1 MTAYDSFI
9 GQTFEGR
16 YTIVN
21 VIGTGGMATVYG
33 AYDQV
38 TGRSVAIKMMQKKLE
53 HNARQISLFVNEST
67 ALSLL
72 SHPNIV
78 QVYNTVITSSAKYII
93 MEYVEGIT
101 LKKHIDHRGAL
112 PEREV
117 LYYATQILSALDY
130 IHSKGIV
137 HCDIKPQNI
146 ILLQNGS
153 IKVADFGIA
162 RRDAMLDR
170 SKERSDVALGTVYY
184 VSPEQ
189 AQGKAPKPESDLY
202 SLGVMLYEAMTNR
215 LPFYHENSIEV
226 AKMQISKEPTPPN
239 VFRHDISVGLEQI
252 ILRAMEKN
260 PKKRYANA
268 TEMLTD
274 IRALRQNSKTV
285 FGNENHF
292 SRYKI
297 IERKPHSNASNVSNR
312 NIYPMSPRGASFAD
326 NQTYFKRNTSHSGPF
341 TSGSEQLSHTGR
353 TPSSTGRT
361 PAQTGGA
368 PSQSDRTSVINP
380 TASAQNGR
388 TIAISAGALSKTGRT
403 RTLPTS
409 VLPQARAKKPPK
421 ATNTVAI
428 DDENIVKE
436 LRDSRW
442 LSIML
447 GVISALIVVIL
458 ISFAIWFAI
467 APDSRIKNTSHYSQ
481 YSAET
486 EIEWNTEHTEKL

>member
-1 MTAYDSFI
+1 MTSYDSFI
-9 GQTFEGR
+9 GQTFENR

-21 VIGTGGMATVYG
+21 VIGSGGMATVYG

-53 HNARQISLFVNEST
+53 HNTRQIKLFVNEAK

-78 QVYNTVITSSAKYII
+78 QIYNTVITNSTKYII

-162 RRDAMLDR
+162 RLDAMLDR
-170 SKERSDVALGTVYY
+170 SKEINDTALGTVYY

-189 AQGKAPKPESDLY
+189 AQGKAPIAESDLY

-215 LPFYHENSIEV
+215 LPFYNEDPNEV
-226 AKMQISKEPTPPN
+226 AKMQINKDPVPPSTY
-239 VFRHDISVGLEQI
+239 RSDISVGLEQI

-260 PKKRYANA
+260 PKKRYKNA
-268 TEMLTD
+268 LEMLTD
-274 IRALRQNSKTV
+274 VRALRQNSKTV
-285 FGNENHF
+285 FGNEKNF
-292 SRYKI
+292 SRYRV
-297 IERKPHSNASNVSNR
+297 IERKQHQNVSNVSNR
-312 NIYPMSPRGASFAD
+312 NIYPLNERGANFAD
-326 NQTYFKRNTSHSGPF
+326 NQTYFKRNTSHSGAFNPR
-341 TSGSEQLSHTGR
+341 GEQISVQNSRTIALTGRNSAQNSRTIAINPNNVQGTGR
-353 TPSSTGRT
+353 TPRMPSGTISSMHSQKL
-361 PAQTGGA
+361 P
-368 PSQSDRTSVINP
+368 PSSNTKIIDDQKIMQEIKDTKILSIVL
-380 TASAQNGR
+380 
-388 TIAISAGALSKTGRT
+388 GALSA
-403 RTLPTS
+403 L
-409 VLPQARAKKPPK
+409 VLV
-421 ATNTVAI
+421 T
-428 DDENIVKE
+428 
-436 LRDSRW
+436 
-442 LSIML
+442 
-447 GVISALIVVIL
+447 L
-458 ISFAIWFAI
+458 ISLVIWFSI
-467 APDSRIKNTSHYSQ
+467 APNNRIDLQSPSPIYSV
-481 YSAET
+481 ET
-486 EIEWNTEHTEKL
+486 EIEWNIEHTEKL

>member
-1 MTAYDSFI
+1 MTAYDPFI

-53 HNARQISLFVNEST
+53 HNAKQIKLFINEST

-78 QVYNTVITSSAKYII
+78 QVYTTAITNSTKYII
-93 MEYVEGIT
+93 MEYVDGIT

-130 IHSKGIV
+130 MHSKGIV

-162 RRDAMLDR
+162 RLDAMFDR
-170 SKERSDVALGTVYY
+170 SKERNDVALGTVYY

-189 AQGKAPKPESDLY
+189 AQGKAPRAESDLY

-215 LPFYHENSIEV
+215 LPFYNENPTEV
-226 AKMQISKEPTPPN
+226 ARMQINTEPAPPSD
-239 VFRHDISVGLEQI
+239 FREDISVGLEQI

-260 PKKRYANA
+260 PKARYATA

-285 FGNENHF
+285 FGNEKNS
-292 SRYKI
+292 SRYRI
-297 IERKPHSNASNVSNR
+297 IDRKAKPGVSNVSNR
-312 NIYPMSPRGASFAD
+312 TIIPINEKGVNFAE
-326 NQTYFKRNTSHSGPF
+326 NQGYFKKNTSNLETF
-341 TSGSEQLSHTGR
+341 TPREEDIVYNTGKNLSVTGRTAVAPALSHTGK
-353 TPSSTGRT
+353 TTVAHTGKNL
-361 PAQTGGA
+361 AQTGATLSQMGGKTQKMPSGSIPAHHSQKLPKTQSSNTIVIEETSKLNGA
-368 PSQSDRTSVINP
+368 ER
-380 TASAQNGR
+380 
-388 TIAISAGALSKTGRT
+388 
-403 RTLPTS
+403 
-409 VLPQARAKKPPK
+409 
-421 ATNTVAI
+421 
-428 DDENIVKE
+428 E
-436 LRDSRW
+436 SRW
-442 LSIML
+442 LSVML
-447 GVISALIVVIL
+447 GVIASLILVIL
-458 ISFAIWFAI
+458 LSFGLWLLI
-467 APDSRIKNTSHYSQ
+467 APEARNGDSRGIQ
-481 YSAET
+481 YEIESTET
-486 EIEWNTEHTEKL
+486 ETEWNTEHTEKF

>member
-1 MTAYDSFI
+1 MTSYDSFI
-9 GQTFEGR
+9 GQTFEDR

-53 HNARQISLFVNEST
+53 HNTRQIKLFVNEAK

-78 QVYNTVITSSAKYII
+78 QIYNTVITNSTKYII
-93 MEYVEGIT
+93 IEYVEGIT

-162 RRDAMLDR
+162 RLDAMLDR
-170 SKERSDVALGTVYY
+170 SRERNDTALGTVYY

-189 AQGKAPKPESDLY
+189 AQGKAPIAESDLY

-215 LPFYHENSIEV
+215 LPFYHENPNEV
-226 AKMQISKEPTPPN
+226 AKMQIGKEAVPPSTY
-239 VFRHDISVGLEQI
+239 RPDISVGLEQI

-268 TEMLTD
+268 LEMLTD

-285 FGNENHF
+285 FGNEKNF
-292 SRYKI
+292 SRYRV
-297 IERKPHSNASNVSNR
+297 IERKQHQNVSNVSNR
-312 NIYPMSPRGASFAD
+312 NIYPLNERGANFAD
-326 NQTYFKRNTSHSGPF
+326 NQTYFKRNTSFSGTFKPR
-341 TSGSEQLSHTGR
+341 SEQF
-353 TPSSTGRT
+353 
-361 PAQTGGA
+361 
-368 PSQSDRTSVINP
+368 PSQT
-380 TASAQNGR
+380 GR
-388 TIAISAGALSKTGRT
+388 TIAITGRT
-403 RTLPTS
+403 AAQNSRTIAINPSNIQGTGRTARIPSGAIPQMHSQKLPPAS
-409 VLPQARAKKPPK
+409 
-421 ATNTVAI
+421 NTIAI
-428 DDENIVKE
+428 EDQKIVKE
-436 LRDSRW
+436 MQESKM

-447 GVISALIVVIL
+447 GIICALVLVTVISFV
-458 ISFAIWFAI
+458 IWFSI
-467 APDSRIKNTSHYSQ
+467 APNDRIDMQSTAPNYTL
-481 YSAET
+481 ET
-486 EIEWNTEHTEKL
+486 ETEWNIEHTEKL

>member
-38 TGRSVAIKMMQKKLE
+38 TGRSVAIKMMNKKLE
-53 HNARQISLFVNEST
+53 QNARQIKLFVNEST

-78 QVYNTVITSSAKYII
+78 QVYNTAITNSIKYII

-117 LYYATQILSALDY
+117 LYYATQILSALKY

-162 RRDAMLDR
+162 RLDAMLDN
-170 SKERSDVALGTVYY
+170 SNEKSDTALGTVYY

-189 AQGKAPKPESDLY
+189 AQGKAPKAESDLY

-215 LPFYHENSIEV
+215 LPFYHENATEV
-226 AKMQISKEPTPPN
+226 AKMQINKEPVPPSTY
-239 VFRHDISVGLEQI
+239 RPDMSVGLEQI
-252 ILRAMEKN
+252 ILRAMEKS
-260 PKKRYANA
+260 PKRRYASA
-268 TEMLTD
+268 AEMLTD

-285 FGNENHF
+285 FGNDKNS
-292 SRYKI
+292 SRYRV
-297 IERKPHSNASNVSNR
+297 IERKLNPNTSNVSNR
-312 NIYPMSPRGASFAD
+312 SIYALNERGESFVD
-326 NQTYFKRNTSHSGPF
+326 NQGYFKKITSHSGTFIPRQ
-341 TSGSEQLSHTGR
+341 EQLSYHTGKTASQTGR
-353 TPSSTGRT
+353 TASQTGRT
-361 PAQTGGA
+361 LAQTG
-368 PSQSDRTSVINP
+368 S
-380 TASAQNGR
+380 TASQ
-388 TIAISAGALSKTGRT
+388 TGRT
-403 RTLPTS
+403 
-409 VLPQARAKKPPK
+409 QAIPSGTIPPIHSQRLPK
-421 ATNTVAI
+421 ASNTVVLEEQI
-428 DDENIVKE
+428 NVKE
-436 LRDSRW
+436 IKENKW

-447 GVISALIVVIL
+447 GIICSLVIVIIASLGVWMLISADNRGEDIL
-458 ISFAIWFAI
+458 H
-467 APDSRIKNTSHYSQ
+467 TYSITE
-481 YSAET
+481 AET
-486 EIEWNTEHTEKL
+486 ETEWNTEHTEKF

>member
-1 MTAYDSFI
+1 MSTYDSFI

-53 HNARQISLFVNEST
+53 HNTRQIKLFVNEST

-78 QVYNTVITSSAKYII
+78 QVYNTVITNSTKYII

-162 RRDAMLDR
+162 RLDAMLDR
-170 SKERSDVALGTVYY
+170 SKERSDMALGTVYY

-189 AQGKAPKPESDLY
+189 AQGKAPRAESDIY

-215 LPFYHENSIEV
+215 LPFYNDDANEV
-226 AKMQISKEPTPPN
+226 AKMQINKEPTPPS
-239 VFRHDISVGLEQI
+239 VYRHDISVGLEQI

-260 PKKRYANA
+260 PKKRYANSM
-268 TEMLTD
+268 EMLTD

-285 FGNENHF
+285 FGNDKNS
-292 SRYKI
+292 SRYRVV
-297 IERKPHSNASNVSNR
+297 ERKPHSNASNVSNR
-312 NIYPMSPRGASFAD
+312 NIYPMSERGASFVD
-326 NQTYFKRNTSHSGPF
+326 NQVYFKRNTSHSGTFKP
-341 TSGSEQLSHTGR
+341 TSQQFNSQTGKTVAISYSNTTAGR
-353 TPSSTGRT
+353 TQRIPSGVIPPMHSQKLP
-361 PAQTGGA
+361 PA
-368 PSQSDRTSVINP
+368 S
-380 TASAQNGR
+380 
-388 TIAISAGALSKTGRT
+388 
-403 RTLPTS
+403 
-409 VLPQARAKKPPK
+409 
-421 ATNTVAI
+421 NTVAI
-428 DDENIVKE
+428 EDKQINKDLKENKWISLLLGIICALVIIIVIASIILFDLSKDDKNNDT
-436 LRDSRW
+436 LNNQ
-442 LSIML
+442 
-447 GVISALIVVIL
+447 AY
-458 ISFAIWFAI
+458 
-467 APDSRIKNTSHYSQ
+467 RI
-481 YSAET
+481 ET
-486 EIEWNTEHTEKL
+486 EKEWNTEHTEKF

>member
-1 MTAYDSFI
+1 MSTYDSFI

-21 VIGTGGMATVYG
+21 VIGTGGMSTVYG

-38 TGRSVAIKMMQKKLE
+38 TGRSVAIKMMNKKLE
-53 HNARQISLFVNEST
+53 HNTRQIKLFVNEST

-78 QVYNTVITSSAKYII
+78 QVYNTVITNSTKYII

-117 LYYATQILSALDY
+117 LYYANQILSALDY

-162 RRDAMLDR
+162 RLDAMLDR

-189 AQGKAPKPESDLY
+189 AQGKAPKAESDLY

-215 LPFYHENSIEV
+215 LPFYHDNANEV
-226 AKMQISKEPTPPN
+226 AKMQINKEPTPPS
-239 VFRHDISVGLEQI
+239 VYRHDISIGLEQI

-268 TEMLTD
+268 MEMLTD

-285 FGNENHF
+285 FGNDKNS
-292 SRYKI
+292 SRYRMV
-297 IERKPHSNASNVSNR
+297 ERKPHSNASNVSNR
-312 NIYPMSPRGASFAD
+312 SIYPMSERGANFVD
-326 NQTYFKRNTSHSGPF
+326 NQAYFKRNTSHSGTFKP
-341 TSGSEQLSHTGR
+341 GSQQF
-353 TPSSTGRT
+353 SS
-361 PAQTGGA
+361 QT
-368 PSQSDRTSVINP
+368 
-380 TASAQNGR
+380 GR
-388 TIAISAGALSKTGRT
+388 TIAITSSNATVGKTQRLPSGAIPTMHSQK
-403 RTLPTS
+403 LPPAS
-409 VLPQARAKKPPK
+409 
-421 ATNTVAI
+421 NTVAI
-428 DDENIVKE
+428 EDKQINKEIKENKWITLLLGIICALVIIIVIASII
-436 LRDSRW
+436 LFD
-442 LSIML
+442 LSKNEAND
-447 GVISALIVVIL
+447 SALNNPVH
-458 ISFAIWFAI
+458 
-467 APDSRIKNTSHYSQ
+467 RI
-481 YSAET
+481 ET
-486 EIEWNTEHTEKL
+486 ETEWNTKHTEKF

>member
-21 VIGTGGMATVYG
+21 VIGIGGMATVYG

-38 TGRSVAIKMMQKKLE
+38 SGRSVAIKMMNKKLE
-53 HNARQISLFVNEST
+53 HNARQIKLFVNEST

-78 QVYNTVITSSAKYII
+78 QVYNTAITNSTKYII

-117 LYYATQILSALDY
+117 IYYATQILSALQY

-162 RRDAMLDR
+162 RLDAMLDR
-170 SKERSDVALGTVYY
+170 SNEKSDVALGTVYY

-189 AQGKAPKPESDLY
+189 AQGKAPRAESDLY

-215 LPFYHENSIEV
+215 LPFYHENATEV
-226 AKMQISKEPTPPN
+226 AKMQINREPTPPSVYRN
-239 VFRHDISVGLEQI
+239 DISVGLEQI

-260 PKKRYANA
+260 PKKRYASA

-285 FGNENHF
+285 FGNEKNS
-292 SRYKI
+292 SRYRIIDRKI
-297 IERKPHSNASNVSNR
+297 NPNASNVSNR
-312 NIYPMSPRGASFAD
+312 NIYPLNDRGVSFAN
-326 NQTYFKRNTSHSGPF
+326 NQSTFKKNTSHSGTF
-341 TSGSEQLSHTGR
+341 TAKSGQITYNTGR
-353 TPSSTGRT
+353 TVSITGSN
-361 PAQTGGA
+361 PA
-368 PSQSDRTSVINP
+368 V
-380 TASAQNGR
+380 
-388 TIAISAGALSKTGRT
+388 TGRT
-403 RTLPTS
+403 RVASGTLPPTAS
-409 VLPQARAKKPPK
+409 QRLPK
-421 ATNTVAI
+421 ASNTMALEDQI
-428 DDENIVKE
+428 KEVKQGK
-436 LRDSRW
+436 W

-447 GVISALIVVIL
+447 GIISALMIVIML
-458 ISFAIWFAI
+458 ALCIWYIISPLNKFKKPTPI
-467 APDSRIKNTSHYSQ
+467 Q
-481 YSAET
+481 LET
-486 EIEWNTEHTEKL
+486 EIKWNTEHTEKY

>member
-78 QVYNTVITSSAKYII
+78 QVYNTVITNSTKYII

-162 RRDAMLDR
+162 RLNAMLDR

-189 AQGKAPKPESDLY
+189 AQGKAPMPESDIY

-215 LPFYHENSIEV
+215 LPFYHENSTEV
-226 AKMQISKEPTPPN
+226 AKMQISKDPTPPS
-239 VFRHDISVGLEQI
+239 VYRHDISIGLEQI

-297 IERKPHSNASNVSNR
+297 IERKAVSNASNVSNR
-312 NIYPMSPRGASFAD
+312 NIYPMSERGVSFAE
-326 NQTYFKRNTSHSGPF
+326 NQTYFKRNTSHSGAFAPR
-341 TSGSEQLSHTGR
+341 SEQINHTGR
-353 TPSSTGRT
+353 TPVGTGRT
-361 PAQTGGA
+361 PAQTG
-368 PSQSDRTSVINP
+368 RTRAI
-380 TASAQNGR
+380 TASNLAVQGR
-388 TIAISAGALSKTGRT
+388 TQRIPSGTIPAMHSQK
-403 RTLPTS
+403 LP
-409 VLPQARAKKPPK
+409 R

-428 DDENIVKE
+428 DDEKIARE
-436 LRDSRW
+436 LRESKW
-442 LSIML
+442 ISILL
-447 GVISALIVVIL
+447 GVISALIIVIIL
-458 ISFAIWFAI
+458 SFAVWFSI
-467 APDSRIKNTSHYSQ
+467 APNNRIQNTNHYSQ
-481 YSAET
+481 YVMET
-486 EIEWNTEHTEKL
+486 ETEWNIEHTEKF

>member
-1 MTAYDSFI
+1 MKDYDSFI

-38 TGRSVAIKMMQKKLE
+38 SGRSVAIKMMNKKME
-53 HNARQISLFVNEST
+53 HNARQIRLFVNEMT

-78 QVYNTVITSSAKYII
+78 QVYNTAITNSTKYII

-130 IHSKGIV
+130 IHSKNIV

-162 RRDAMLDR
+162 RLDAMLDR
-170 SKERSDVALGTVYY
+170 SKEKSDVALGTVYY

-189 AQGKAPKPESDLY
+189 AQGKAPQAESDLY

-215 LPFYHENSIEV
+215 LPFYHENATEV
-226 AKMQISKEPTPPN
+226 AKMQINKEPTPPS
-239 VFRHDISVGLEQI
+239 VYRHDISVGLEQI

-260 PKKRYANA
+260 PKKRYATA
-268 TEMLTD
+268 MEMLTD

-285 FGNENHF
+285 FGNEKNS
-292 SRYKI
+292 SRYRV
-297 IERKPHSNASNVSNR
+297 IERKHAQNASNVSNR
-312 NIYPMSPRGASFAD
+312 SIYPMSERGASFAE
-326 NQTYFKRNTSHSGPF
+326 NQAYFKRITSHSGTFVPR
-341 TSGSEQLSHTGR
+341 GEQIPAYTGRSKAVTGR
-353 TPSSTGRT
+353 TQAVTGRT
-361 PAQTGGA
+361 QVVPDKTQRIPSGSIPAIH
-368 PSQSDRTSVINP
+368 SQK
-380 TASAQNGR
+380 
-388 TIAISAGALSKTGRT
+388 L
-403 RTLPTS
+403 
-409 VLPQARAKKPPK
+409 PK
-421 ATNTVAI
+421 ASNTIVLEDQI
-428 DDENIVKE
+428 NVQEIKENK
-436 LRDSRW
+436 W

-447 GVISALIVVIL
+447 GVISALLLVIL
-458 ISFAIWFAI
+458 LSFGVWFLI
-467 APDSRIKNTSHYSQ
+467 APNDRYYQNPPYSLT
-481 YSAET
+481 ET
-486 EIEWNTEHTEKL
+486 ETEWNTEHTEKF

>member
-1 MTAYDSFI
+1 MTMYDSFI

-38 TGRSVAIKMMQKKLE
+38 TGRSVAIKMMNKKLE
-53 HNARQISLFVNEST
+53 NNARQIKLFVNEST

-78 QVYNTVITSSAKYII
+78 QVYNTAITNSTKYII

-117 LYYATQILSALDY
+117 LYYASQILSALDY

-162 RRDAMLDR
+162 RLDAMLDR
-170 SKERSDVALGTVYY
+170 SKEKSDVALGTVYY

-189 AQGKAPKPESDLY
+189 AQGKAPKAESDLY

-215 LPFYHENSIEV
+215 LPFYNENATEV
-226 AKMQISKEPTPPN
+226 AKMQISKEPTPPS
-239 VFRHDISVGLEQI
+239 VYRHDISVGLEQI
-252 ILRAMEKN
+252 ILRAMEKSS
-260 PKKRYANA
+260 KKRYATA
-268 TEMLTD
+268 QEMLTD

-285 FGNENHF
+285 FGNDKNS
-292 SRYKI
+292 SRYRI
-297 IERKPHSNASNVSNR
+297 VERKPLANASNVSNR
-312 NIYPMSPRGASFAD
+312 SIYAMSERGASFVD
-326 NQTYFKRNTSHSGPF
+326 NQGYFKRTTSHSGTFVPRVEYNP
-341 TSGSEQLSHTGR
+341 SQTGR
-353 TPSSTGRT
+353 TMSQTGRT
-361 PAQTGGA
+361 V
-368 PSQSDRTSVINP
+368 SQ
-380 TASAQNGR
+380 
-388 TIAISAGALSKTGRT
+388 TGRT
-403 RTLPTS
+403 MSQTGRTQRVSSGNLPPTHS
-409 VLPQARAKKPPK
+409 QRLPKTAPSNTIVLNEQIDIKPK
-421 ATNTVAI
+421 N
-428 DDENIVKE
+428 EGK
-436 LRDSRW
+436 W
-442 LSIML
+442 LSVAL
-447 GVISALIVVIL
+447 GVISSLILVML
-458 ISFAIWFAI
+458 IAFAAFVLIMPEDRVELPRFA
-467 APDSRIKNTSHYSQ
+467 AEFTS
-481 YSAET
+481 ET
-486 EIEWNTEHTEKL
+486 ETEWNTEHTEKF

>member
-9 GQTFEGR
+9 GQTFENR

-21 VIGTGGMATVYG
+21 VIGIGGMATVYG

-38 TGRSVAIKMMQKKLE
+38 TGRSVAIKMMNKKLE
-53 HNARQISLFVNEST
+53 HNARQIKLFVNEAS

-78 QVYNTVITSSAKYII
+78 QVYNTAFTNSTKYII

-162 RRDAMLDR
+162 RLDAMLDT
-170 SKERSDVALGTVYY
+170 SKERSEVALGTVYY

-189 AQGKAPKPESDLY
+189 AQGKAPKAESDIY

-215 LPFYHENSIEV
+215 LPFYHENATEV
-226 AKMQISKEPTPPN
+226 AKMQINKEPTPPSA
-239 VFRHDISVGLEQI
+239 FRHDISIGLEQI

-268 TEMLTD
+268 TEMLND

-285 FGNENHF
+285 FGNEKNH

-297 IERKPHSNASNVSNR
+297 IDRKPYTNVSNVSNR
-312 NIYPMSPRGASFAD
+312 NIYPMSDRGANFAD
-326 NQTYFKRNTSHSGPF
+326 NQGYFKKNTSHSGAFVPRN
-341 TSGSEQLSHTGR
+341 EQISHTGR
-353 TPSSTGRT
+353 TAVGIGRT
-361 PAQTGGA
+361 PAQTG
-368 PSQSDRTSVINP
+368 RTN
-380 TASAQNGR
+380 AQTGR
-388 TIAISAGALSKTGRT
+388 TIAIGTPAVTGRT
-403 RTLPTS
+403 RVPSGTIPPMYSQKL
-409 VLPQARAKKPPK
+409 PK

-428 DDENIVKE
+428 DDEKIITDLKQ
-436 LRDSRW
+436 SKW
-442 LSIML
+442 LSIIL
-447 GVISALIVVIL
+447 GIIAALLVVIAV
-458 ISFAIWFAI
+458 SFIIWFSI
-467 APDSRIKNTSHYSQ
+467 APSSIEDPNQIQQITS
-481 YSAET
+481 ET
-486 EIEWNTEHTEKL
+486 EIEWNTNHTEKF

>member
-1 MTAYDSFI
+1 MNAYDSFI
-9 GQTFEGR
+9 GQTFEDR

-21 VIGTGGMATVYG
+21 VIGSGGMATVYG

-38 TGRSVAIKMMQKKLE
+38 AGRSVAIKMMNKKLE
-53 HNARQISLFVNEST
+53 NNAKQIKLFVNEST

-78 QVYNTVITSSAKYII
+78 QVYNTAITNSTKYII

-117 LYYATQILSALDY
+117 IYYATQILSALDY

-162 RRDAMLDR
+162 RLDAMLDR
-170 SKERSDVALGTVYY
+170 SNEKSDTALGTVYY

-189 AQGKAPKPESDLY
+189 AQGKAPQAESDLY

-215 LPFYHENSIEV
+215 LPFYHDNPTEV
-226 AKMQISKEPTPPN
+226 AKMQINKEPAFPSIYRP
-239 VFRHDISVGLEQI
+239 DISIGLEQI

-260 PKKRYANA
+260 PKKRYSSAM
-268 TEMLTD
+268 EMLTD

-285 FGNENHF
+285 FGNDKAT

-297 IERKPHSNASNVSNR
+297 IERKNNFNAPNVSNR
-312 NIYPMSPRGASFAD
+312 NLYPLNERGAELA
-326 NQTYFKRNTSHSGPF
+326 NNLPHIKKNTSHSGAF
-341 TSGSEQLSHTGR
+341 GVSREDMIYSSAKTRAMTGQ
-353 TPSSTGRT
+353 T
-361 PAQTGGA
+361 PAQ
-368 PSQSDRTSVINP
+368 S
-380 TASAQNGR
+380 
-388 TIAISAGALSKTGRT
+388 SKTNAIPPSAPQKNAPQK
-403 RTLPTS
+403 LPKS
-409 VLPQARAKKPPK
+409 S
-421 ATNTVAI
+421 NTVALEEEI
-428 DDENIVKE
+428 NMKE
-436 LRDSRW
+436 INNEGKIF
-442 LSIML
+442 SILL
-447 GVISALIVVIL
+447 GAICALILVLALSVSVWLL
-458 ISFAIWFAI
+458 ISPNKI
-467 APDSRIKNTSHYSQ
+467 ANEKPTFSLT
-481 YSAET
+481 ET
-486 EIEWNTEHTEKL
+486 EIQWNIEHTEKF

>member
-33 AYDQV
+33 AYDQI

-53 HNARQISLFVNEST
+53 HNARQVRLFVNEST

-78 QVYNTVITSSAKYII
+78 QVYNTVFTNSTKYII

-162 RRDAMLDR
+162 RLDAMLDR
-170 SKERSDVALGTVYY
+170 SKEKSDIALGTVYY

-189 AQGKAPKPESDLY
+189 AQGKAPKAESDLY

-215 LPFYHENSIEV
+215 LPFYHENSTEV
-226 AKMQISKEPTPPN
+226 AKMQIHRDPVPPS
-239 VFRHDISVGLEQI
+239 VYRHDISVGLEQI

-268 TEMLTD
+268 MEMLVD
-274 IRALRQNSKTV
+274 IRALRQNAKTV
-285 FGNENHF
+285 FGNEKST
-292 SRYKI
+292 SRYRI
-297 IERKPHSNASNVSNR
+297 IERKPHANASNVSNR
-312 NIYPMSPRGASFAD
+312 NIYPMSERGANFVD
-326 NQTYFKRNTSHSGPF
+326 NQAYFKKNTSHSGAFVPR
-341 TSGSEQLSHTGR
+341 SEQIHLTGK
-353 TPSSTGRT
+353 T
-361 PAQTGGA
+361 PAQTGRNA
-368 PSQSDRTSVINP
+368 AQSDKTIVISSNPSQ
-380 TASAQNGR
+380 
-388 TIAISAGALSKTGRT
+388 TGRT
-403 RTLPTS
+403 RVPTGGVSPMHSQKLP
-409 VLPQARAKKPPK
+409 R

-428 DDENIVKE
+428 EDEKIVKE
-436 LRDSRW
+436 LKESKW
-442 LSIML
+442 LSIIL
-447 GVISALIVVIL
+447 GVIAALLIIIA
-458 ISFAIWFAI
+458 ISFII
-467 APDSRIKNTSHYSQ
+467 LLSISPENREITQETQKINS
-481 YSAET
+481 ET
-486 EIEWNTEHTEKL
+486 EIEWNTEHTEKF

>member
-21 VIGTGGMATVYG
+21 VIGIGGMATVYG

-38 TGRSVAIKMMQKKLE
+38 TGRSVAIKMMSKKLE
-53 HNARQISLFVNEST
+53 HNARQVRLFVNEST

-78 QVYNTVITSSAKYII
+78 QVYNTVFTNSTKYII

-130 IHSKGIV
+130 IHSKDIV

-162 RRDAMLDR
+162 RLDAMLDN

-189 AQGKAPKPESDLY
+189 AQGKSPKAESDLY

-215 LPFYHENSIEV
+215 LPFYHENATEV
-226 AKMQISKEPTPPN
+226 AKMQINKEPVPPSAY
-239 VFRHDISVGLEQI
+239 RHDISVGLEQI

-260 PKKRYANA
+260 PKKRYATA
-268 TEMLTD
+268 QEMLTD

-285 FGNENHF
+285 FGNEKNS
-292 SRYKI
+292 SRYRI
-297 IERKPHSNASNVSNR
+297 IDRKAFPNASNVSNR
-312 NIYPMSPRGASFAD
+312 GIMPISDRGVDFAD
-326 NQTYFKRNTSHSGPF
+326 NQGYFKRNTSHSGTFNPR
-341 TSGSEQLSHTGR
+341 SDQIHYTGK
-353 TPSSTGRT
+353 TN
-361 PAQTGGA
+361 AQT
-368 PSQSDRTSVINP
+368 
-380 TASAQNGR
+380 GR
-388 TIAISAGALSKTGRT
+388 TIAIGSPAYQTGRTVAINSTNSQTGRT
-403 RTLPTS
+403 RVPSGTIPPMYSQKL
-409 VLPQARAKKPPK
+409 PK

-428 DDENIVKE
+428 DDEKIVNE
-436 LRDSRW
+436 LNNSKW
-442 LSIML
+442 ISILL
-447 GVISALIVVIL
+447 GVIGALL
-458 ISFAIWFAI
+458 IIIAISLIIWFNI
-467 APDSRIKNTSHYSQ
+467 APNNRTIPNQTQ
-481 YSAET
+481 QIQTET
-486 EIEWNTEHTEKL
+486 ETEWNIEHTEKF

>member
-1 MTAYDSFI
+1 MNAYDPFI

-21 VIGTGGMATVYG
+21 VIGIGGMATVYG

-38 TGRSVAIKMMQKKLE
+38 TGRSVAIKMMSKKLE
-53 HNARQISLFVNEST
+53 HNAKQISLFVNEST

-78 QVYNTVITSSAKYII
+78 QVYNTAITNSTKYII

-162 RRDAMLDR
+162 RLDAMLDH
-170 SKERSDVALGTVYY
+170 SGEKSDVALGTVYY

-189 AQGKAPKPESDLY
+189 AQGKAPRAESDLY
-202 SLGVMLYEAMTNR
+202 SLGAMLYEAMTNR
-215 LPFYHENSIEV
+215 LPFYHESATEV
-226 AKMQISKEPTPPN
+226 AKMQISREPTPPS
-239 VFRHDISVGLEQI
+239 VYRPDISVGLEQI

-260 PKKRYANA
+260 PKKRYSSA

-285 FGNENHF
+285 FGNEKNS
-292 SRYKI
+292 SRYKV
-297 IERKPHSNASNVSNR
+297 IERKPHQNASNVSNR
-312 NIYPMSPRGASFAD
+312 SIYPLNERGASFAE
-326 NQTYFKRNTSHSGPF
+326 NQAYFKRMTSHSGIMPRQE
-341 TSGSEQLSHTGR
+341 TSGTGMGNAVYHTDKTR
-353 TPSSTGRT
+353 
-361 PAQTGGA
+361 
-368 PSQSDRTSVINP
+368 
-380 TASAQNGR
+380 
-388 TIAISAGALSKTGRT
+388 ALTGRT
-403 RTLPTS
+403 REQTAGTRALTGGTPAQASAERRHSGTLPKG
-409 VLPQARAKKPPK
+409 VPPEAPK
-421 ATNTVAI
+421 ASNTIMLNSEDIKGLKQSKYLSVA
-428 DDENIVKE
+428 
-436 LRDSRW
+436 
-442 LSIML
+442 L
-447 GVISALIVVIL
+447 GVIAALILTVLLSFVVWYTIL
-458 ISFAIWFAI
+458 PSTGS
-467 APDSRIKNTSHYSQ
+467 SRGAWSC
-481 YSAET
+481 SASERGT
-486 EIEWNTEHTEKL
+486 EWSTEYTARY

>member
-1 MTAYDSFI
+1 MSTYDSFI
-9 GQTFEGR
+9 GQTFENR

-33 AYDQV
+33 AYDQM

-53 HNARQISLFVNEST
+53 HNARQIKLFVNEST

-78 QVYNTVITSSAKYII
+78 QVYNTVITNSTKYII

-117 LYYATQILSALDY
+117 LYYASQILSALDY

-162 RRDAMLDR
+162 RLDAMLDR
-170 SKERSDVALGTVYY
+170 SKERSDTALGTVYY

-215 LPFYHENSIEV
+215 LPFYHENPNEV
-226 AKMQISKEPTPPN
+226 AKMQINKDATPPS
-239 VFRHDISVGLEQI
+239 VYRHDISIGLEQI

-260 PKKRYANA
+260 PKKRYTNA
-268 TEMLTD
+268 MEMLTD

-285 FGNENHF
+285 FGNEKNF
-292 SRYKI
+292 SRYRV

-312 NIYPMSPRGASFAD
+312 SIYPMSERGANFVD
-326 NQTYFKRNTSHSGPF
+326 NQTYFKRNTSHSGTFKPSSQQF
-341 TSGSEQLSHTGR
+341 SSQTGR
-353 TPSSTGRT
+353 
-361 PAQTGGA
+361 A
-368 PSQSDRTSVINP
+368 N
-380 TASAQNGR
+380 AQNSK
-388 TIAISAGALSKTGRT
+388 TIAITSSNPAAART
-403 RTLPTS
+403 QRLPSGTIPPMHS
-409 VLPQARAKKPPK
+409 QKLPPAS
-421 ATNTVAI
+421 NTVAI
-428 DDENIVKE
+428 EDKQINKDLKENKWIKI
-436 LRDSRW
+436 LF
-442 LSIML
+442 
-447 GVISALIVVIL
+447 GVICALMIIIV
-458 ISFAIWFAI
+458 ISCIIWFYLNKN
-467 APDSRIKNTSHYSQ
+467 DNTSPLTNQSYNT
-481 YSAET
+481 ET
-486 EIEWNTEHTEKL
+486 EIEWNTEHTEKF

>member
-21 VIGTGGMATVYG
+21 VIGIGGMATVYG

-38 TGRSVAIKMMQKKLE
+38 SGRSVAIKMMNKKLE
-53 HNARQISLFVNEST
+53 HNARQIKLFVNEST

-78 QVYNTVITSSAKYII
+78 QVYNTAITNSTKYII

-117 LYYATQILSALDY
+117 IYYATQILSALQY

-162 RRDAMLDR
+162 RLDAMLDR
-170 SKERSDVALGTVYY
+170 SNEKSDVALGTVYY

-189 AQGKAPKPESDLY
+189 AQGKAPRAESDLY

-215 LPFYHENSIEV
+215 LPFYHENATEV
-226 AKMQISKEPTPPN
+226 AKMQINREPTPPSVYRN
-239 VFRHDISVGLEQI
+239 DISVGLEQI

-260 PKKRYANA
+260 PKKRYASA

-274 IRALRQNSKTV
+274 IRALRQNS
-285 FGNENHF
+285 
-292 SRYKI
+292 
-297 IERKPHSNASNVSNR
+297 
-312 NIYPMSPRGASFAD
+312 
-326 NQTYFKRNTSHSGPF
+326 
-341 TSGSEQLSHTGR
+341 
-353 TPSSTGRT
+353 
-361 PAQTGGA
+361 
-368 PSQSDRTSVINP
+368 
-380 TASAQNGR
+380 
-388 TIAISAGALSKTGRT
+388 
-403 RTLPTS
+403 
-409 VLPQARAKKPPK
+409 
-421 ATNTVAI
+421 
-428 DDENIVKE
+428 
-436 LRDSRW
+436 
-442 LSIML
+442 
-447 GVISALIVVIL
+447 
-458 ISFAIWFAI
+458 
-467 APDSRIKNTSHYSQ
+467 
-481 YSAET
+481 
-486 EIEWNTEHTEKL
+486 